1 MLFDPG
7 SVLIAANVRAHPLPA
22 ELRIIPG
29 TGREG
34 DFLVGRVL
42 PIAGQP
48 ITVLDQQRQLHH
60 VTAPRDVVAVLGTRD
75 SSTHVCAVV
84 PAQGLPVVRGHQLHW
99 VGGPSGII
107 GRLVRDN
114 DTNTSLEPEHS
125 ASFECFGLLADAR
138 GHVLNVRD
146 FAVRPVA
153 TQLTKPLILI
163 GATSSEAGK
172 TVLTGKVIRNLADS
186 GLRVG
191 AIKATGTGGGLD
203 GVHYRECGA
212 AEVLDQVDAG
222 LIATHLSA
230 EDVKQRIVRVFHGM
244 EDLGVDVVVA
254 ELGGDLVSANNPAF
268 FELEELTRQA
278 RLMVVIANDALA
290 ALGVSRFAAEQ
301 LKFSAERIRYV
312 TSPFRNHDGMRR
324 RFARVGIPDPLDPN
338 DEPGLAATVQAA
350 LATARS

>member
-1 MLFDPG
+1 MSMDLSALD
-7 SVLIAANVRAHPLPA
+7 SLLIAANVRARPLPPN
-22 ELRIIPG
+22 LKLVPG

-34 DFLVGRVL
+34 DLLVGRVY
-42 PIAGQP
+42 PPPGQD
-48 ITVLDQQRQLHH
+48 ITVLDQELQLHH
-60 VTAPRDVVAVLGTRD
+60 VSVPRDVVAVLGTRD

-84 PAQGLPVVRGHQLHW
+84 PAEGLAITPGLSLHW

-114 DTNTSLEPEHS
+114 DTNTSLEPERS
-125 ASFECFGLLADAR
+125 AVFECIGLLSDASGR
-138 GHVLNVRD
+138 VLNVRD
-146 FAVRPVA
+146 FAVRPQA
-153 TQLTKPLILI
+153 TALTKPLILVA
-163 GATSSEAGK
+163 ATSSEAGK
-172 TVLTGKVIRNLADS
+172 TVLTGKLIRSLSRS

-203 GVHYRECGA
+203 GVHYRENGA

-230 EDVKQRIVRVFHGM
+230 AEFKHRIGSVFHRM
-244 EDLGVDVVVA
+244 EELEVDVVVA

-268 FELEELTRQA
+268 FELDDFTRQA

-290 ALGVSRFAAEQ
+290 ALGVSRFAAES
-301 LKFSAERIRYV
+301 LRFPADRIRYV

-338 DEPGLAATVQAA
+338 DEAGLAALARAA
-350 LATARS
+350 LR